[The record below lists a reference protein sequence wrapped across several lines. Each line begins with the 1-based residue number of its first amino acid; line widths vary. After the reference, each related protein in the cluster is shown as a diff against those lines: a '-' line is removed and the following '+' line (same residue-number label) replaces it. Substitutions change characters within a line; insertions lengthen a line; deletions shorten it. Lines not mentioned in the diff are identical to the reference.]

1 MNNINV
7 TLVCQEGDVMRTAKY
22 LDDVMNKRGL
32 KRDKELAEWLEV
44 TGAAIAQYR
53 SGARTMDNE
62 KCVKIALELSID
74 PLKIIMASDL
84 DKAERSGQKSLW
96 EVFTMRTAK
105 GISAVLCLL
114 FAVTLFLTPSTGEAG
129 PAYVLHVDNLY
140 YVKLRSRISALIKAF
155 ISAIFAPHFVTRTRS
170 ATS

>member
-1 MNNINV
+1 
-7 TLVCQEGDVMRTAKY
+7 MRTAKY
-22 LDDVMNKRGL
+22 LDDVMSKRNL

-62 KCVKIALELSID
+62 KCVKIALELCID

-96 EVFTMRTAK
+96 EVFTMRTAQS
-105 GISAVLCLL
+105 INAVLILMVS
-114 FAVTLFLTPSTGEAG
+114 VTLFLTPSTGEAR
-129 PAYVLHVDNLY
+129 PAYVKGADALY
-140 YVKLRSRISALIKAF
+140 YVK
-155 ISAIFAPHFVTRTRS
+155 
-170 ATS
+170 